1 MEVEKAAREFYNL
14 HAGVALGDIIGI
26 EKQIVSGINF
36 KISFAAAPGVTDQT
50 VDIIV
55 FTQPWTQTVQ
65 VMSVT
70 PAIDGVTDEVG
81 RVLPEIIKN

>member
-1 MEVEKAAREFYNL
+1 MEVEKAARDFYNL
-14 HAGVALGDIIGI
+14 HAGVTLGDVIGI

-36 KISFAAAPGVTDQT
+36 KISFASAPGVTDQT
-50 VDIIV
+50 VEITV

-65 VMSVT
+65 VMNVV

-81 RVLPEIIKN
+81 RVLPDIIKN